1 MRLKSANRYK
11 VNILDNKCL
20 KLRHD
25 LIGIP
30 GSKTQIIKLHK
41 INKPQKEKLNL
52 YNLDDGIDILMNFIN
67 SKDKNKNEFE

>member
-1 MRLKSANRYK
+1 MVKDLCFE
-11 VNILDNKCL
+11 IIEKCL
-20 KLRHD
+20 NNCKFC
-25 LIGIP
+25 
-30 GSKTQIIKLHK
+30 SSNSNCNKTQIIKLHK